1 MIIKIYKNFKSG
13 DKRFFETLIFLNT
26 ILFFF
31 EFSSLSSVPL
41 FVASIINPEFTK
53 EKMIIVFN
61 YLNIKSNFSNTDLQ
75 IFVGALTITLFFI
88 KNIFFVFTTFIN
100 AKFFKN
106 YKVNLCKNIF
116 NYFLEIPYEDF
127 VKENP
132 SKLTRIVSEDVQGSF
147 QYLNSFF
154 TLIREISALLAIFL
168 LLLYVNFLMN
178 ILISIFLLLIVFT
191 YLKIIKPI
199 LKKSS
204 KSHQEIRKKNIQLI
218 NETFGSLKDIKVSL
232 QESYLFEIFRS
243 QIDGLEN
250 NLKKIFIIEKMP
262 KVILEI
268 ISLSVIIIIFLFYF
282 SSEKSTEMILP
293 TLSLWVVSFVR
304 FIPAFNGLTTALG
317 QMRINKVCVE
327 AVYSYFKKQIK
338 ISDKKSINLDKK
350 LFLDKSINS
359 EIDLQNIT
367 FRYKNT
373 KINPL
378 KNINLKIQIGKT
390 VAITG
395 ETGSGK
401 TTLFLILLG
410 LLKPNE
416 GEIMFGN
423 KSIFRHLNEWRSLL
437 GYVSQN
443 AYLYDASIRDN
454 IIFDYKQ
461 HSVDEAKL
469 NDSIKISELSETI
482 KKNKNGLDTIVGNDG
497 LSLSGGEKQRIA
509 LARALYKDP
518 KILLM
523 DEFTSSLDEN
533 TELKI
538 IENLRTIS
546 KNKTIIFITHRKNT
560 LNICDEVYELKN
572 GQLNIVK

>member
-1 MIIKIYKNFKSG
+1 MIIKIYKNLKSR
-13 DKRFFETLIFLNT
+13 DKRFFEILIFLNT

-53 EKMIIVFN
+53 EKMIIIFN

-75 IFVGALTITLFFI
+75 IFFGILTISLFFI
-88 KNIFFVFTTFIN
+88 KIFFVFTTFIN

-106 YKVNLCKNIF
+106 YKVNLSKNIF
-116 NYFLEIPYEDF
+116 NYYLEIPYEDF

-132 SKLTRIVSEDVQGSF
+132 SKLTRTVSEDVQGSF

-154 TLIREISALLAIFL
+154 TLIRETSALLAIFL

-178 ILISIFLLLIVFT
+178 VLISIFLLLIVFT

-232 QESYLFEIFRS
+232 QESYLFEIFKS
-243 QIDGLEN
+243 QIDSLEN
-250 NLKKIFIIEKMP
+250 NLKKIFIIDKMP

-282 SSEKSTEMILP
+282 SSEKSVEMILP

-304 FIPAFNGLTTALG
+304 FIPAFNGLTTALS

-338 ISDKKSINLDKK
+338 MSDKKSINLDKK
-350 LFLDKSINS
+350 LFFDKSINS

-367 FRYKNT
+367 FGYRNT

-416 GEIMFGN
+416 GEIKFGN
-423 KSIFRHLNEWRSLL
+423 KSIFRHLYEWRSLL

-461 HSVDEAKL
+461 HSVDEVKL

-482 KKNKNGLDTIVGNDG
+482 KKTKNGLDTIVGNDG

-518 KILLM
+518 EILLM

>member
-1 MIIKIYKNFKSG
+1 
-13 DKRFFETLIFLNT
+13 
-26 ILFFF
+26 
-31 EFSSLSSVPL
+31 
-41 FVASIINPEFTK
+41 
-53 EKMIIVFN
+53 
-61 YLNIKSNFSNTDLQ
+61 
-75 IFVGALTITLFFI
+75 
-88 KNIFFVFTTFIN
+88 
-100 AKFFKN
+100 
-106 YKVNLCKNIF
+106 
-116 NYFLEIPYEDF
+116 
-127 VKENP
+127 
-132 SKLTRIVSEDVQGSF
+132 
-147 QYLNSFF
+147 
-154 TLIREISALLAIFL
+154 
-168 LLLYVNFLMN
+168 MN
-178 ILISIFLLLIVFT
+178 VLISIFLLLIVFT

-232 QESYLFEIFRS
+232 QESYLFEIFKS

-250 NLKKIFIIEKMP
+250 NLKKIFIIDKMP

-282 SSEKSTEMILP
+282 SSEKSVEMILP

-304 FIPAFNGLTTALG
+304 FIPAFNGLTTALS

-338 ISDKKSINLDKK
+338 MSDKKSTNLDKK
-350 LFLDKSINS
+350 LFFDKSINS
-359 EIDLQNIT
+359 VIDLQNIT
-367 FRYKNT
+367 FGYRNT

-416 GEIMFGN
+416 GEIKFGN

-461 HSVDEAKL
+461 HSVDEVKL

-482 KKNKNGLDTIVGNDG
+482 KKTKNGLDTIVGNDG
-497 LSLSGGEKQRIA
+497 LLLSGGEKQRIA

-518 KILLM
+518 EILLM